1 MLNKKENVADLVTQ
15 IQKFL
20 ETATASMSLGPL
32 ILKNSDGKMHIF
44 EICVLPSVPYA
55 HQLLKGEQI

>member
-20 ETATASMSLGPL
+20 ETATASMSLGL
-32 ILKNSDGKMHIF
+32 LRNSDGKMHIF
-44 EICVLPSVPYA
+44 EICVLSSVPYA